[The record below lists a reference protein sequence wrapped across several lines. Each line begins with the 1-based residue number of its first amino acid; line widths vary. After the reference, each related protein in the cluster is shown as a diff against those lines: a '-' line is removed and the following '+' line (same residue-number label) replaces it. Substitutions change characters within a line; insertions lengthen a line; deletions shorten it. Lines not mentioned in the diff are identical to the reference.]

1 MVIGFWSFSGAWVL
15 DVGALRRLAFAL
27 LTPGMIS
34 DLSSVEGGLET
45 KQRVPVRFVHA
56 PRVKLTLEDR
66 PTPPTAM
73 VVARIL
79 WLRKE
84 ILPKVR
90 YTSEV
95 QPCPAR

>member
-1 MVIGFWSFSGAWVL
+1 
-15 DVGALRRLAFAL
+15 
-27 LTPGMIS
+27 MIS
-34 DLSSVEGGLET
+34 DLNSVQGGLQT
-45 KQRVPVRFVHA
+45 AQRLPVRFAHA

-79 WLRKE
+79 WLRKQ

-90 YTSEV
+90 YTSET
-95 QPCPAR
+95 QSCPAR

>member
-1 MVIGFWSFSGAWVL
+1 VIPEVSA
-15 DVGALRRLAFAL
+15 LAFAL

-34 DLSSVEGGLET
+34 DFNSIEGGLET

-56 PRVKLTLEDR
+56 PRVKLTLEDG

-79 WLRKE
+79 WLRKQ

-90 YTSEV
+90 YTSDTR
-95 QPCPAR
+95 PSPAR

>member
-1 MVIGFWSFSGAWVL
+1 
-15 DVGALRRLAFAL
+15 
-27 LTPGMIS
+27 MIS
-34 DLSSVEGGLET
+34 DLSSIEGGLET

-66 PTPPTAM
+66 STPPTAM

-90 YTSEV
+90 YNSSTPSIS
-95 QPCPAR
+95 ARS